1 MINRI
6 VSILADAPPVAG
18 YCAPYNGNV
27 CRNYINGRGQV
38 WFNISQDNAGGWR
51 NEEITMGIK
60 EELINTLE
68 QPCRSAAE
76 VNTYFMTWIAELIKM

>member
-1 MINRI
+1 MK
-6 VSILADAPPVAG
+6 G

-27 CRNYINGRGQV
+27 CRNYINGRGLV

-51 NEEITMGIK
+51 NEEINMAIRDQ
-60 EELINTLE
+60 LINTLE

-76 VNTYFMTWIAELIKM
+76 VKRILLETLRRITI

>member
-1 MINRI
+1 MK
-6 VSILADAPPVAG
+6 G

-27 CRNYINGRGQV
+27 CRNYINGRGLV

-51 NEEITMGIK
+51 NEEITMAIMD
-60 EELINTLE
+60 ELINTLE

-76 VNTYFMTWIAELIKM
+76 EKRNFLRALNEFLS